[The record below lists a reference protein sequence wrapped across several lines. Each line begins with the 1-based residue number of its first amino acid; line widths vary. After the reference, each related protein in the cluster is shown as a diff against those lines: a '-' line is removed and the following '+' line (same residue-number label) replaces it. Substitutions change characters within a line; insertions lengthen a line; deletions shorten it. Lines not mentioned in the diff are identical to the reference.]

1 LRCHARTFTLTA
13 FELQDN
19 AVRPATDL
27 RLRHKKN
34 QMIRIR
40 QGLDIPIAGTP
51 EQSIH
56 AGPAIQ
62 TVGVLGRDYI
72 GYKRLPKLLVKEG
85 DRVTLGQP
93 LVSGKHLTSVV
104 TTAPG
109 TGTIE
114 YIGRGTRRFLETIAI
129 RLDGDGEETFNA
141 YGAEELGNL
150 NTAQVRDNLLASG
163 LWLSFRTRPYG
174 RVANPDSEPHAI
186 FVTAIDTN
194 PLAADPA
201 VILSESRED
210 FSHGLTVISK
220 LTPGKVFVCTAPR
233 VPVPEQ
239 AAASISVA
247 EFSGPHPAGLVGT
260 HIHFLAPVSARRS
273 VWHLN
278 YQDVIA
284 IGRLFTGGRLSTE
297 RIIALGG
304 PMVTRPRLVR
314 TRLGASTNDLVK
326 GELQRGESRVI
337 SGSILSGLHAV
348 GPLAY
353 LGRYHLQ
360 LSVLREG
367 RERELLGWIAPGLH
381 KFSASRAFAS
391 SLFRKRPFSLTT
403 TRNGSPRAM
412 VPIGTFEQVM
422 PLDILPTQLLRA
434 LVVED
439 TDTAQAL
446 GCLELDEEDLALC
459 TFVDTGKYD
468 YGPILR
474 KNLQQIIKAS

>member
-1 LRCHARTFTLTA
+1 
-13 FELQDN
+13 
-19 AVRPATDL
+19 
-27 RLRHKKN
+27 
-34 QMIRIR
+34 MIRIR

-51 EQSIH
+51 EQTIH
-56 AGPAIQ
+56 EGPAVQ

-72 GYKRLPKLLVKEG
+72 GYKRLPKLLVQEG
-85 DRVTLGQP
+85 DRVMLGQP
-93 LVSGKHLTSVV
+93 LVSGKHLTSVI

-109 TGTIE
+109 TGIVE

-129 RLDGDGEETFNA
+129 RLEGGGEETFNA
-141 YGAEELGNL
+141 YGADELGEL
-150 NTAQVRDNLLASG
+150 NAAQVRDNLLASG

-186 FVTAIDTN
+186 FVTATDTN

-201 VILSESRED
+201 VIIAESRDD
-210 FSHGLTVISK
+210 FSHGLTAISK
-220 LTPGKVFVCTAPR
+220 LTPGKVYVCTAPGASLPDQV
-233 VPVPEQ
+233 VPAVT
-239 AAASISVA
+239 VT
-247 EFSGPHPAGLVGT
+247 EFTGPHPAGLVGT
-260 HIHFLAPVSARRS
+260 HIHFLAPVSATRS
-273 VWHLN
+273 VWYLN
-278 YQDVIA
+278 YQDVTA
-284 IGRLFTGGRLSTE
+284 IGRLFTSGRLSTE
-297 RIIALGG
+297 RIIALAG

-314 TRLGASTNDLVK
+314 TRLGASTGDLVK

-337 SGSILSGLHAV
+337 SGSILSGQHAV
-348 GPLAY
+348 GPVAY

-360 LSVLREG
+360 VSVLREG
-367 RERELLGWIAPGLH
+367 RERELFGWIAPGFH

-391 SLFRKRPFSLTT
+391 SLFRKRSFPLTT
-403 TRNGSPRAM
+403 TQNGSPRAM
-412 VPIGTFEQVM
+412 VPIGTFEGVM

-446 GCLELDEEDLALC
+446 GCLELEEEDLALC